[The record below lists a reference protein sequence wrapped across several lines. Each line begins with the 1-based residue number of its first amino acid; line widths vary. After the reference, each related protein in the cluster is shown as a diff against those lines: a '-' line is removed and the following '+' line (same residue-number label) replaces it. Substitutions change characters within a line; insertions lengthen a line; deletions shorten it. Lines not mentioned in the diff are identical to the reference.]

1 MIKGK
6 VYLNVFVTFSEA
18 LQIACDLG
26 KRIPTLEQALKMNPG
41 IFPGAFW
48 TCEGIVA
55 DKDLKYNSRGE
66 LIPKDRELKVVLI
79 DWE

>member
-26 KRIPTLEQALKMNPG
+26 KKIPTVEQAAKMNPG

-48 TCEGIVA
+48 TSSGIVD
-55 DKDLKYNSRGE
+55 DKDVKFNSRGE
-66 LIPKDRELKVVLI
+66 LVPKNRELKVVLI